1 MTGCEEDDGTGAVAV
16 TPVPVHPW
24 NTGTLSGSRSQVAG
38 GTAGPTHGSADV
50 PLHDITHHQ
59 KNCSTFLVLNELVH
73 SGIMGT
79 GPDNK
84 RGRGR
89 LGITNLEKENLQICI
104 QCCARCIGA
113 ALL

>member
-1 MTGCEEDDGTGAVAV
+1 MRIYLVV
-16 TPVPVHPW
+16 F
-24 NTGTLSGSRSQVAG
+24 SR
-38 GTAGPTHGSADV
+38 
-50 PLHDITHHQ
+50 L
-59 KNCSTFLVLNELVH
+59 FMVLNELVH
-73 SGIMGT
+73 EGIMGT